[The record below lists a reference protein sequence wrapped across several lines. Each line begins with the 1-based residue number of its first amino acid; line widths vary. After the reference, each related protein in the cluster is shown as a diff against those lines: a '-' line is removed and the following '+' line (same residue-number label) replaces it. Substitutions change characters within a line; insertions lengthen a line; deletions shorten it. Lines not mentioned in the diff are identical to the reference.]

1 MSLTRPRR
9 DPILGQALLGRYQ
22 VVGRVGGGGV
32 SDVYLARQSNVGDR
46 NVAVKVLKRVLCT
59 SDSAEAA
66 VHRARFHKEGKLLA
80 VLRSACFVRV
90 FDLGV
95 LTDDGVKR
103 PFMVMEYL
111 AGVALSEQL
120 KAGQPLGVELALR
133 HWLALAEGIAEL
145 HRIGVLYRD
154 LSPGNVIVEEAGP
167 NGLMPVLFDFS
178 HVTLPG
184 EQPLGRGAEANGV
197 LAGTPVYAAP
207 EMATVEG
214 DVRGDIFS
222 LCAVLYVMLAGKA
235 PLMLRGATWA
245 DYVEAVSKGRKMPER
260 SLRSLQIP
268 VPRSLDK
275 LLTRGMARD
284 PEDRFGS
291 IAELVEAVCQSVL
304 RSPEMF
310 GVNGATNGLLSKI
323 VGWMLSR

>member
-1 MSLTRPRR
+1 MSLTRQRR
-9 DPILGQALLGRYQ
+9 DPILGQELLGRYQ

-32 SDVYLARQSNVGDR
+32 SDVYLARQSNVGNR

-66 VHRARFHKEGKLLA
+66 VHRTRFHKEGKLLT
-80 VLRSACFVRV
+80 VLRSASFVRV

-95 LTDDGVKR
+95 LSDEGVQR

-111 AGVALSEQL
+111 SGVALSEQL

-154 LSPGNVIVEEAGP
+154 LSPGNVIIEEAGS

-184 EQPLGRGAEANGV
+184 ERSSGGGSETNGL

-207 EMATVEG
+207 EMAMVEG

-222 LCAVLYVMLAGKA
+222 LCAVLYVMLAGRA
-235 PLMLRGATWA
+235 PLTLKGATWE

-260 SLRSLQIP
+260 SLRSLEIQ

-275 LLTRGMARD
+275 LLVRGMARNPD
-284 PEDRFGS
+284 DRPGS
-291 IAELVEAVCQSVL
+291 IVELVEAVCQSVL

-323 VGWMLSR
+323 VGWLLNR